1 MYLISV
7 YFDDNSNK
15 ILQRYIDQIAL
26 KTGNHFMT
34 EHKVPPHMT
43 ISSIEARSV
52 SVLQP
57 AFESLRGT
65 LKQGE
70 IQLVSVGQLL
80 PYVIYTTPVMNS
92 YLLELSECIYEAF
105 KEIPQ
110 TSISRYYRPLSWL
123 PHVTLGKTLDKD
135 QMQKA
140 FAVMKDSFAPFY
152 FNNRIERVLNVK
164 HIFIKV
170 IYNHKFSSWIY
181 NPIFTHSKIF
191 IIVKFTDIIVGR
203 VVRRNYFNDEIRCSI
218 ASLSI

>member
-140 FAVMKDSFAPFY
+140 FAVMQDSFAPFY

-170 IYNHKFSSWIY
+170 IYNHNFSSWIY
-181 NPIFTHSKIF
+181 NPIFT
-191 IIVKFTDIIVGR
+191 
-203 VVRRNYFNDEIRCSI
+203 YP
-218 ASLSI
+218 

>member
-7 YFDDNSNK
+7 YFDEHSNK

-34 EHKVPPHMT
+34 EHNVSLHMT
-43 ISSIEARSV
+43 ISSIEERGIGI
-52 SVLQP
+52 LHP

-80 PYVIYTTPVMNS
+80 PYVIYTTPVMNP

-110 TSISRYYRPLSWL
+110 TSISRYYRPLSWF
-123 PHVTLGKTLDKD
+123 PYVSLGKTLDKD
-135 QMQKA
+135 LIS
-140 FAVMKDSFAPFY
+140 VC
-152 FNNRIERVLNVK
+152 
-164 HIFIKV
+164 
-170 IYNHKFSSWIY
+170 
-181 NPIFTHSKIF
+181 FTAYI
-191 IIVKFTDIIVGR
+191 
-203 VVRRNYFNDEIRCSI
+203 
-218 ASLSI
+218 